1 MIGLLV
7 RLEGNCIFQ
16 QDLLK
21 YVFVLVSSA
30 NRLSFSE
37 RRTSI
42 ARMSP
47 WFQGSFKVLP
57 MIDLQ
62 PRHLIGK
69 GRIAD
74 CVRLRE
80 GPWASGKYRF
90 PQRLGIAVRMPE
102 SFHSA
107 DEFLSEAFRLF
118 LCSRGPLLKVPK
130 NLSGYSSAWKAVHY
144 RLGDQSE
151 NPTSSYRCNIKFLQF
166 FSPALTER

>member
-118 LCSRGPLLKVPK
+118 LCSRGPPPEGAEK
-130 NLSGYSSAWKAVHY
+130 SIG
-144 RLGDQSE
+144 
-151 NPTSSYRCNIKFLQF
+151 IF
-166 FSPALTER
+166 FSLKGRPLSSGGSIWESYLKL